1 MNEQNLTKLRELLLD
16 EFNEEELAALCQDI
30 GINYAELGG
39 VGAFGKT
46 REIVEVARSRRL
58 LNALA
63 ARVRALRPEAYTAG
77 GTAGAESARESI
89 PRAQMP
95 REPEQPITPDVMQT
109 PFSALTGQDA
119 TQNDTEYS
127 APAPA
132 VADAPPRAS
141 LMSGRV
147 RAIAVIIGALLLV
160 VALLTVMLPKPGAP
174 PATPAPTTMSSP
186 LPSAIAGDAT
196 TDAAA
201 AAAMTTTVASTTT
214 AQSAATTSTQ
224 DTAAGA
230 STQSSTP
237 EPTETVSETHP
248 AAQAVHAIN
257 DQLIDFYHGKATS
270 DDLKQ
275 HWSGGAYQ
283 TLLTFAYTTL
293 NRKLSV
299 DLTADDPLSVTLRYV
314 RRPALVKESGNT
326 VQVNTREYWGYTNP
340 TSKRSMC
347 ETRDY
352 VYTLVKNGDVYQVR
366 ELRSNLVATKCEE

>member
-16 EFNEEELAALCQDI
+16 EFNEEQLATLCQDI

-63 ARVRALRPEAYTAG
+63 ARVRDLRPEAYTATG
-77 GTAGAESARESI
+77 IAGAGAESARESI
-89 PRAQMP
+89 PRPRMP
-95 REPEQPITPDVMQT
+95 REPAQPTSPDVMQT
-109 PFSALTGQDA
+109 PFSALTGQDT
-119 TQNDTEYS
+119 TQDDAENN

-132 VADAPPRAS
+132 VAHAPPPTS

-147 RAIAVIIGALLLV
+147 RAIAVIVGALLLV
-160 VALLTVMLPKPGAP
+160 VALLTVMLPKPGAEP
-174 PATPAPTTMSSP
+174 PAATPAPTTISSP
-186 LPSAIAGDAT
+186 LPTTIAGAAT
-196 TDAAA
+196 TDAAGA
-201 AAAMTTTVASTTT
+201 APMTATVASATT
-214 AQSAATTSTQ
+214 AQPASTS
-224 DTAAGA
+224 AGA
-230 STQSSTP
+230 STKSPTP

-257 DQLIDFYHGKATS
+257 DQLIAFYQGKATS

-283 TLLTFAYTTL
+283 TILTFAYTTL
-293 NRKLSV
+293 NRKLGV

-352 VYTLVKNGDVYQVR
+352 VYTLIKNGDVYQVR
-366 ELRSNLVATKCEE
+366 ELRSNLVAAKCEK